1 MSTPWLGEVRAPLPA
16 LPGQPRRDDPAEQ
29 RQGTA
34 TMVSAFAPGLGQ
46 RETHGT
52 APRTPG
58 AGASCRRARVA
69 PPDAHGENM
78 RRVLDHLPTH
88 THASRAEALEP
99 PEAQSIADPCAIHE
113 TPKHGRGFTMAER
126 ERSHLRRQG
135 LGGRL
140 ATQAPRRN
148 TVRAW
153 NTKRHEQHA
162 KAPGPFPTDDAR
174 GKLRRLYPIVSI

>member
-1 MSTPWLGEVRAPLPA
+1 MSTPGRGEVRAPLPA

-69 PPDAHGENM
+69 PPDAHGENL

-135 LGGRL
+135 LGGRSRRRPHA
-140 ATQAPRRN
+140 ATRS
-148 TVRAW
+148 
-153 NTKRHEQHA
+153 
-162 KAPGPFPTDDAR
+162 AR
-174 GKLRRLYPIVSI
+174 GTPNGTRSTPRHLGRFRQTTHAGN